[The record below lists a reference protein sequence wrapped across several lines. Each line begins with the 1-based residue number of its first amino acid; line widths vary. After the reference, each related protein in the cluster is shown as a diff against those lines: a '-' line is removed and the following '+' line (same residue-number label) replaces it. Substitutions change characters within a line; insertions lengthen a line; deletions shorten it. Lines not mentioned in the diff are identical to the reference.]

1 MAEPFPAS
9 AHCGAQG
16 CWGAWSHLTQH
27 QGAALQ
33 RSLFRILLLFFPKVS
48 HQVGLSVGAV
58 PRSAFIPDFLLS
70 ILWQCSV
77 HSGDVQQPQTQAL
90 KHGGLGT
97 LKGMATA
104 FKTNKTPKMFPLFV
118 SRIQLRCSALPKGKS
133 MVCLDSLLLSVY
145 VSVFILF
152 KELVHNQ
159 S

>member
-1 MAEPFPAS
+1 M
-9 AHCGAQG
+9 
-16 CWGAWSHLTQH
+16 
-27 QGAALQ
+27 
-33 RSLFRILLLFFPKVS
+33 
-48 HQVGLSVGAV
+48 GAV
-58 PRSAFIPDFLLS
+58 PHSAFMRDFLLRS
-70 ILWQCSV
+70 LCQCSV
-77 HSGDVQQPQTQAL
+77 RAGDVQQPQAWAL

-104 FKTNKTPKMFPLFV
+104 FKTNKTPKMFSLV
-118 SRIQLRCSALPKGKS
+118 ISRIQLRCSALPKGKS